1 MYDIYINKNAE
12 VMTNKLAMPDENKA
26 TANILPLSDF
36 SYCCNATMSMFVKNN
51 KVVRGLD

>member
-12 VMTNKLAMPDENKA
+12 VMTNKLAMTDENKA

-36 SYCCNATMSMFVKNN
+36 NYCCNAKMNIPVKNN
-51 KVVRGLD
+51 EVVRGLD